1 MLESIKRTFPK
12 TLDGSPRIPEVSF
25 KPLAC
30 FRFVFS
36 STKKRQQTQAG
47 LTFGQSAG
55 PNFTKGKI
63 KGFRFYEDL
72 FQTYL
77 QVEIR
82 FNLARSFRIEFC
94 KQFRIP
100 LQLPGFV
107 GIPLGTRDPVV

>member
-1 MLESIKRTFPK
+1 MLEYTNDLSDAIRQ
-12 TLDGSPRIPEVSF
+12 SPLIPEVSF
-25 KPLAC
+25 KPTL
-30 FRFVFS
+30 VFDLFFS
-36 STKKRQQTQAG
+36 YAKKRQRTQAG

-55 PNFTKGKI
+55 PNFAQGKI

-107 GIPLGTRDPVV
+107 GIPLGTRDAVV